1 MDKRMKTHVILLIA
15 AIIVG
20 ILSVMDRNWLIA
32 LAMALVAIGQ
42 GIYVVRGL
50 RNDGGQNPDHKE

>member
-1 MDKRMKTHVILLIA
+1 MDKRMKMHVILLIA

>member
-1 MDKRMKTHVILLIA
+1 MKMHVILLIA